1 MLRSSPLFLNRIAMN
16 EKYEWYDK
24 EYYEEKVYEMELEE
38 YLMDK
43 AEAKQELS
51 FEEREEIQRE
61 NE

>member
-1 MLRSSPLFLNRIAMN
+1 MN

-43 AEAKQELS
+43 SEAKQELS

-61 NE
+61 MNKVEEH